1 MSEPAKP
8 DPPAEPAADPKYVT
22 QEQLDAK
29 INPLD
34 AKLDQVLSAMGGGG
48 GEPAAGEPAAGK
60 SIADQVREGVEQLR
74 REDAA
79 SAERDAAATDAKT
92 WREQTEQRLKAVEEK
107 PPREPAGR
115 IRTAVQKYGL
125 GIREPGR

>member
-1 MSEPAKP
+1 MSEPARR

-92 WREQTEQRLKAVEEK
+92 WREETEHRRTRAEENAH
-107 PPREPAGR
+107 RA
-115 IRTAVQKYGL
+115 
-125 GIREPGR
+125 